1 MKANTSWKRPAW
13 KPSRVLLGLFL
24 LGIILQWGCAKSVNL
39 LSEFPKVR
47 GSLPNEPESA
57 RREIRRLQQWI
68 RSTMRANKADSQVT
82 VVRKRSTDS
91 SAGRVI
97 GPQDVSPQP
106 YKPRQSSPPPT
117 QPEAISNR
125 PMGKTMRRPTRARRY
140 RRLTPCQRLCRA
152 SNGICQASHRICRI
166 ATRFAF
172 NRSFQVACRRSSS
185 DCQKAQRRCR
195 KCK

>member
-24 LGIILQWGCAKSVNL
+24 LGITLQWGCAKSVSL
-39 LSEFPKVR
+39 SSEFPKVR
-47 GSLPNEPESA
+47 GSLPNEAESA
-57 RREIRRLQQWI
+57 RREIRRLQHWI
-68 RSTMRANKADSQVT
+68 RSTMRTTQADAQVAIA
-82 VVRKRSTDS
+82 RKRSSDS

-97 GPQDVSPQP
+97 GPQDVRPRPAKPVQP
-106 YKPRQSSPPPT
+106 SPPPT
-117 QPEAISNR
+117 QPEATPNR
-125 PMGKTMRRPTRARRY
+125 PVAKTMRRRSRRY

>member
-24 LGIILQWGCAKSVNL
+24 LGVTLQWGCAKRAS
-39 LSEFPKVR
+39 LSSEIPKVR
-47 GSLPNEPESA
+47 GSLPNEPETA

-68 RSTMRANKADSQVT
+68 RSTMRITQADSQVT
-82 VVRKRSTDS
+82 IARKRSSDS

-97 GPQDVSPQP
+97 GPDDVRTQP
-106 YKPRQSSPPPT
+106 SKPVQPSPPPR
-117 QPEAISNR
+117 QPETTSNR
-125 PMGKTMRRPTRARRY
+125 PMAKTMRRPTRSRRY